1 MLEHKQF
8 KNMTCT
14 GSNSYSCL
22 SKYVENKLDE
32 QTVVFIVAV
41 NHDKH
46 KKESSR
52 IL

>member
-8 KNMTCT
+8 KRMAFT

-22 SKYVENKLDE
+22 SKSVENNLDK
-32 QTVVFIVAV
+32 QTVALIIAV
-41 NHDKH
+41 NQDKH
-46 KKESSR
+46 KKEPSQ

>member
-8 KNMTCT
+8 KNMICT

-22 SKYVENKLDE
+22 SKYVENKLNE

-41 NHDKH
+41 NHDKY
-46 KKESSR
+46 KKESSL

>member
-1 MLEHKQF
+1 MDEHNQF

-22 SKYVENKLDE
+22 SKYVENKLDM
-32 QTVVFIVAV
+32 QTVLFIVAV
-41 NHDKH
+41 NHDKY